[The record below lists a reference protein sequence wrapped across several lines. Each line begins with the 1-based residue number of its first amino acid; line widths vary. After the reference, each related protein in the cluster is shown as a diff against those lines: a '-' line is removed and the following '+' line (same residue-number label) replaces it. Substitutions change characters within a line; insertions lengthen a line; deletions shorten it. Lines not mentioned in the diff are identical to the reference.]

1 MKKHVVPALVISL
14 IVLAFAPLAA
24 QERGSVSGTVKD
36 DEGNALENAV
46 LTISGPL
53 LPQGREYVTNK
64 EGTFIFQA
72 LPPGSYTLSVT
83 HPNMLDY
90 RGKLAVQI
98 DRQTQVS
105 VKMTPIGKASEEVTV
120 IAVSPIVDVKSTEVS
135 LSWQSTVVEQLPLG
149 RSYSALFQLAP
160 GVADNRDFAPNAG
173 GNKQDNVYLYD
184 GSNITNPLFGYLGA
198 NFSELDIQEVNIK
211 RGAISAEFGRA
222 AGMVTNAI
230 TKSGTNRVMGSFRF
244 VFEPSGLTAPSRDAN
259 LVTRYNRFNP
269 AIGLGGPL
277 IRDKAWWYV
286 SANLPRST
294 TTGRINALGAVPD
307 AEDRSNEL
315 FVKLTSNPHR
325 AHLLSASFRTNSYR
339 SDNSGIG
346 VNDHP
351 GVAVDGKGL
360 DRIFYGSWVW
370 TISQSSFFELKY
382 DHVDEKYKS
391 VPITDL
397 GYLPTFDVANL
408 GRMGYFRTAP
418 GYIVG
423 GASLSGQYVGAA
435 SETNTQNFFR
445 DEIKAV
451 FSKYLD
457 FRGHSHLI
465 KAGFGYDDGGEHLD
479 RKANGWGSIILTT
492 YSGAPAFRAR
502 YYSQQAPQDSRGRTY
517 SFFIQDA
524 ATIGERL
531 TLTLGLLANRDEFS
545 VKTGG
550 ERNTFLK
557 FDFGKEI
564 QPRVGATVVLDKRVG
579 DKLYAN
585 YGRYNNMDNR
595 SIARAAA
602 PIRIFRNDAY
612 FDLQGVLLAD
622 SPQAAETGKVILPG
636 IKPTYTDEFVLGY
649 SRPFSQ
655 VWSIEFWAQH
665 RNIKHVIEDFP
676 TRGRDTSPGT
686 YVYGNLDGQ
695 TMSFGGNPEFHGGQG
710 QARLPGRQFPDS
722 APVCR
727 QLVLHRHVHL
737 EPSLRQLGSRL
748 RDRDFPVLF
757 IVLHRR
763 RPGALCRRSQP
774 ERGGLRRQDPHPQA
788 PRNLAVSA
796 AGDARRILQGP
807 ERTAVGRPRSGCLRQ
822 LLPVPGARRTAPAG
836 HVGQPGFPGLLHRP
850 AGPVQRGHRAEGHEP
865 VQHPDGADGRP
876 ASRPAVVP
884 EPDVLRVPQEIRAD
898 VLRQLLERQ
907 GPIFLLRLPRART
920 AFRNSRP
927 EGSARRGLY
936 TRRRV
941 LGSS

>member
-1 MKKHVVPALVISL
+1 MKKHIVPALVLSL

-53 LPQGREYVTNK
+53 LPQGREYVTSK

-72 LPPGSYTLSVT
+72 LPPGSYALTVT

-90 RGKLAVQI
+90 RGELRVQI

-105 VKMTPIGKASEEVTV
+105 VRMTPIGKAAEEVTV
-120 IAVSPIVDVKSTEVS
+120 TAVSPIVDVKSTEVS

-244 VFEPSGLTAPSRDAN
+244 VLEPSGLTSPSRDAN

-307 AEDRSNEL
+307 SKDRSNEL

-370 TISQSSFFELKY
+370 TISQSSFLEVKY

-676 TRGRDTSPGT
+676 TKGRDTSPGT

-695 TMSFGGNPEFHGGQG
+695 TMSFGGNPEFAVGKAKRVY
-710 QARLPGRQFPDS
+710 QAVNFQIQRRYADNW
-722 APVCR
+722 
-727 QLVLHRHVHL
+727 
-737 EPSLRQLGSRL
+737 SLTAMYTWSRL
-748 RDRDFPVLF
+748 SGNWDLDYATGTSLF
-757 IVLHRR
+757 YSSSYIED
-763 RPGALCRRSQP
+763 G
-774 ERGGLRRQDPHPQA
+774 
-788 PRNLAVSA
+788 
-796 AGDARRILQGP
+796 
-807 ERTAVGRPRSGCLRQ
+807 
-822 LLPVPGARRTAPAG
+822 
-836 HVGQPGFPGLLHRP
+836 PGLY
-850 AGPVQRGHRAEGHEP
+850 V
-865 VQHPDGADGRP
+865 ADPNRNGV
-876 ASRPAVVP
+876 ASGDRTHI
-884 EPDVLRVPQEIRAD
+884 LK
-898 VLRQLLERQ
+898 LLGTWQ
-907 GPIFLLRLPRART
+907 FLPRAMLGGF
-920 AFRNSRP
+920 FRVQSGRP
-927 EGSARRGLY
+927 WEGRGLDVFGNYYRYLEPAGQHRLDMWANLDFQVSY
-936 TRRRV
+936 TVPLGRFNGVIELRAMNLFNTQTV
-941 LGSS
+941 LTVDQRADQPSYRNPTSYASPRKFALTFYVNF